1 MTHKEKLMSTFEDIL
16 IVGGNIKR
24 FAENI
29 PEFADEFQYLS
40 HEMESVFR
48 HLESIWGVC
57 NWIEAYIVAAGKPNV
72 IAKERLGFL
81 KEYLDELIKNAD
93 TTAFSEEDNTF
104 LIDAVVNLEN
114 VALKHRPK

>member
-1 MTHKEKLMSTFEDIL
+1 MTHKEKLMATFEDIL

-29 PEFADEFQYLS
+29 PDFTDEFKYLS
-40 HEMESVFR
+40 HEMEGVFH

-57 NWIEAYIVAAGKPNV
+57 NWIEAYIVASGNPNT
-72 IAKERLGFL
+72 IAKERLGFA
-81 KEYLDELIKNAD
+81 KEYLDELIKEAD
-93 TTAFSEEDNTF
+93 SANFSEEDNTF